1 MSLMFFGECTKI
13 ALHFTLRES
22 RVATTLISS
31 TSVARM
37 RANLDACTG
46 QTLSAAEEAAMGH
59 VRDAI
64 FAPKGTQSWEGVELA
79 AYWETVGKL
88 LMTQRL
94 YAKK

>member
-1 MSLMFFGECTKI
+1 MRSLPTVSQY
-13 ALHFTLRES
+13 A
-22 RVATTLISS
+22 ASS
-31 TSVARM
+31 TPSHDCVPF
-37 RANLDACTG
+37 
-46 QTLSAAEEAAMGH
+46 
-59 VRDAI
+59 DAI

>member
-1 MSLMFFGECTKI
+1 MGLLCCGRDPPDWHPATAATK
-13 ALHFTLRES
+13 AL
-22 RVATTLISS
+22 
-31 TSVARM
+31 
-37 RANLDACTG
+37 CK
-46 QTLSAAEEAAMGH
+46 EAAMGH
-59 VRDAI
+59 VRDVI